1 MFLGSDYKR
10 IRGAPVR
17 FSISGWTLPAP
28 VASSVELLFDIETSW
43 VEGTTDYKIDRYE
56 GFKLILS
63 VPANAPVLSYSNMLS
78 GSLGKLKVIY
88 TLSKEFL
95 PYSWLKITVPKANKN
110 YERLESSH
118 VKTQINPVDTDDGKI
133 KPIAFFTTVSATSVT
148 LYCRKTILS
157 NPEGEAVDQ
166 ISSIHVVWAPNLSHW
181 NEDEIFIM
189 FGEKNF
195 DKSKCDFIRFEIPNM
210 KTPPNTKELPATF
223 KTKIMTNRSLDTSF
237 KAGEQWADTPADP
250 TKPEY
255 LIEELV
261 DVTAKVL
268 LNTGPKVIDG
278 EYTND

>member
-10 IRGAPVR
+10 KRGFTVR

-28 VASSVELLFDIETSW
+28 VASSVELLYDIETSW
-43 VEGTTDYKIDRYE
+43 VEGKTPYKIDRYN
-56 GFKLILS
+56 GFKLTLS
-63 VPANAPVLSYSNMLS
+63 VPINAPALSYSNMLS

-95 PYSWLKITVPKANKN
+95 PYSWLNIKVPKANKN

-118 VKTQINPVDTDDGKI
+118 VLTQINPSIGDLGKI

-148 LYCRKTILS
+148 LYCRKTLLG
-157 NPEGEAVDQ
+157 NPDGQAVDQ
-166 ISSIHVVWAPNLSHW
+166 TSSIHVVWAPDLSHW

-189 FGEKNF
+189 FAEKNF

-210 KTPPNTKELPATF
+210 KTPPNTKLLPATF
-223 KTKIMTNRSLDTSF
+223 KTKIMTNRSFDKNF
-237 KAGEQWADTPADP
+237 KAGEQWVEATP
-250 TKPEY
+250 TKPAY

-261 DVTAKVL
+261 DVTASVL